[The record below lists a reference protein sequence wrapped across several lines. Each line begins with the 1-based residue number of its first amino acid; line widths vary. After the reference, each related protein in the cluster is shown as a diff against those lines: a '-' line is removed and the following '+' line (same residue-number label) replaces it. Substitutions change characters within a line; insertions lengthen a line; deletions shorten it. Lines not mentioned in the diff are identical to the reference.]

1 MKKIIQQT
9 LEILNNSEKK
19 QLKVIFFLTIVANF
33 LETFTISL
41 IFPLVAKLTNSESE
55 NKILNFEYF
64 KNIFS
69 ENALLNIFII
79 FLVVFFFKLIFMLF
93 FIYKQKSFIQNLT
106 ATLSLRVLKKYV
118 SQNLDFYYIN
128 NSSLLTRNI
137 IQEISQLISGVIENS
152 INLTIEVLLVF
163 LLVTLAFYA
172 EPLITSIIFLV
183 FLGSFLIFYNTVT
196 FKTKKWG
203 IQTQKL
209 RGNIL
214 KKLNEIFSSIKFI
227 KVTNKESYF
236 FNNITKD
243 FLENAR
249 ISILYEFTKS
259 FPRPLF
265 EFLLVILIVLIVQ
278 FKLYYG
284 DIKSYSNILPLIG
297 LYAAIAFRIVPSFT
311 RILVHLNNIKFSK
324 ASVDVIF
331 QELKL
336 NHRKELSIEYDKN
349 FEFKSIE
356 FKNVSFAYND
366 KPEVFENI
374 NFSINKNEFVA
385 IVGESGIGKTTLIDL
400 LAGLVKPTKGEI
412 LLNGEDLFLDNKNNI
427 ISVIGYIPQNYNF
440 LDDTI
445 EKNIA
450 FGVEKPDFEKIEKS
464 ITQANLASFVENLKN
479 KSQEKIG
486 EEGILLSGGQKQR
499 LAIARSLYLD
509 AQILVLDEST
519 SSLDQKTEGKIFE
532 EFMRL
537 KNSKTLVVISHK
549 MLNYEFFDKIISI
562 KNKKIEVENR
572 KINQL

>member
-1 MKKIIQQT
+1 
-9 LEILNNSEKK
+9 
-19 QLKVIFFLTIVANF
+19 
-33 LETFTISL
+33 
-41 IFPLVAKLTNSESE
+41 
-55 NKILNFEYF
+55 
-64 KNIFS
+64 
-69 ENALLNIFII
+69 
-79 FLVVFFFKLIFMLF
+79 
-93 FIYKQKSFIQNLT
+93 
-106 ATLSLRVLKKYV
+106 
-118 SQNLDFYYIN
+118 
-128 NSSLLTRNI
+128 
-137 IQEISQLISGVIENS
+137 
-152 INLTIEVLLVF
+152 
-163 LLVTLAFYA
+163 
-172 EPLITSIIFLV
+172 
-183 FLGSFLIFYNTVT
+183 
-196 FKTKKWG
+196 
-203 IQTQKL
+203 
-209 RGNIL
+209 
-214 KKLNEIFSSIKFI
+214 
-227 KVTNKESYF
+227 
-236 FNNITKD
+236 
-243 FLENAR
+243 
-249 ISILYEFTKS
+249 
-259 FPRPLF
+259 
-265 EFLLVILIVLIVQ
+265 
-278 FKLYYG
+278 
-284 DIKSYSNILPLIG
+284 
-297 LYAAIAFRIVPSFT
+297 
-311 RILVHLNNIKFSK
+311 LNNIKFSK

-336 NHRKELSIEYDKN
+336 NDRKELSIEYDKN

-412 LLNGEDLFLDNKNNI
+412 LLNGEDLFLDNRNNI

-450 FGVEKPDFEKIEKS
+450 FGVEKPDLEKIEKS
-464 ITQANLASFVENLKN
+464 IKQANLANFVETLKN

-572 KINQL
+572 KINQVWKK